1 MTLELSELQADRLKT
16 TLKENGVKGKKPGS
30 GNREDS
36 PTVIS
41 KRDEIPLLDADT
53 KFVHFSIRPTIK
65 DIYELLDACPRLEK
79 IQVPRYI
86 FYAISDTTLETLK
99 LKNIE
104 LIEGTIHELPKK
116 SFLFRRQNN

>member
-1 MTLELSELQADRLKT
+1 MVLEVDKLQADRLKT
-16 TLKENGVKGKKPGS
+16 TLAENGIKGRKRRS
-30 GNREDS
+30 EYTEDY

-41 KRDEIPLLDADT
+41 KRDEISSLAANI
-53 KFVHFSIRPTIK
+53 KFVHFSTRPTIK
-65 DIYELLDACPRLEK
+65 DIYDLIDACPRLEK